1 MRATIKAG
9 SRTQRAVAGVLLG
22 ASLAHVRARRLADG
36 LDLRYARQ
44 APPAVAVMWAV
55 AVSAVLYPLH
65 RLAQILVFHKIR
77 CGRFRY
83 SHCSAIQQAL
93 LCIRPAR

>member
-1 MRATIKAG
+1 M
-9 SRTQRAVAGVLLG
+9 LLG

-44 APPAVAVMWAV
+44 APPALAVMWAV
-55 AVSAVLYPLH
+55 AVSAALYPLH

-77 CGRFRY
+77 YASSTRML
-83 SHCSAIQQAL
+83 QQAL
-93 LCIRPAR
+93 LCIRPARQAFLN